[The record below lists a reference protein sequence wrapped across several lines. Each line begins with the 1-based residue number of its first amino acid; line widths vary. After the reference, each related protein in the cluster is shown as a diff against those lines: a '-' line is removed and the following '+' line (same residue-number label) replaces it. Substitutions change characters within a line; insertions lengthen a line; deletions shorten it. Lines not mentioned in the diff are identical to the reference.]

1 MFKILKPISVI
12 LLSLF
17 MISGSAFADI
27 SDREEAAAFAGFI
40 RDLVHTTQT
49 SKLGAICYLGSD
61 EVSRIIAQDDRSSI
75 DLSSENSKFLS
86 CKAIYVSKNAIKVF
100 GSEVAKFSKN
110 KIMTIA
116 IFDGFTESGGMV
128 QVQMGRRSFELILN
142 SKAVKD
148 SGVRLSALSLSL
160 VIN

>member
-1 MFKILKPISVI
+1 MFKILKLIAVAF
-12 LLSLF
+12 LSLLV
-17 MISGSAFADI
+17 ISGNAFADI
-27 SDREEAAAFAGFI
+27 TDKEEAAAFAGFI
-40 RDLVHTTQT
+40 QDLVHTTQT
-49 SKLGAICYLGSD
+49 VKLGVICYIGSD
-61 EVSRIIAQDDRSSI
+61 EISRIIAQEKNSF
-75 DLSSENSKFLS
+75 DLARDGSKFNS
-86 CKAIYVSKNAIKVF
+86 CKAIYVATGIIKGVA
-100 GSEVAKFSKN
+100 SEIDKYNKN

-116 IFDGFTESGGMV
+116 IFDGFTEGGGMI